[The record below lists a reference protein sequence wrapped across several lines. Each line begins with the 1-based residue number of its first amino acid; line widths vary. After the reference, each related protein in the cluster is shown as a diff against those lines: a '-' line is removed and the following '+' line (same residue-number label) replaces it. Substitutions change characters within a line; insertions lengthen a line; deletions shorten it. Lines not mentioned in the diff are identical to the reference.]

1 MVIIT
6 VLRITDNIISKSAVS
21 EFSIKLKG
29 KDDEGGDDSVVIFI
43 IPEPFVINFILQLLS
58 YCTLLSSLQ
67 KFISRDTAATDDFFK

>member
-67 KFISRDTAATDDFFK
+67 KFFSRDTAATDDFFK

>member
-67 KFISRDTAATDDFFK
+67 KFISSDTAATDDFFK

>member
-1 MVIIT
+1 VVIIT

-29 KDDEGGDDSVVIFI
+29 KDDEGGDGSVVIFI

-67 KFISRDTAATDDFFK
+67 KFISSDTAATDDFK